1 MADKKYYDPMYTYT
15 EFESY
20 KSFAKQKQDIKS
32 KYPSDL
38 FNQRKQ
44 KYSDEQRNLYQQYIK
59 ELLDVI
65 FEKDGNFQQ
74 LTWDMMNTVDRLEM
88 ERNSRSSKRH
98 NSV

>member
-38 FNQRKQ
+38 FNQRKKNYSEQ
-44 KYSDEQRNLYQQYIK
+44 QRTIYKKYLEELCNLF
-59 ELLDVI
+59 
-65 FEKDGNFQQ
+65 FERDGHFQQ
-74 LTWDMMNTVDRLEM
+74 LTWDMINTVDRLEM
-88 ERNSRSSKRH
+88 ERNSRGRH
-98 NSV
+98 TNRTI